1 MESISIRHLNET
13 DYDNILVGWWKEWG
27 WESPSKDFLPMNGRG
42 GAIAFDGDVPICAG
56 FLYLTNSKAS
66 WIDWI
71 ISSKTY
77 TDREKRKYAISLL
90 ISTLTGLSKDMGNK
104 YAYALIKHDNLIKTY
119 QSLGYIKGESY
130 QSEMIKIL

>member
-1 MESISIRHLNET
+1 MESINIRHLNEN
-13 DYDNILVGWWKEWG
+13 DYDTILVGWWKEWG
-27 WESPSKDFLPMNGRG
+27 WEAPTKDFLPNDGKG
-42 GAIAFDGDVPICAG
+42 GAIVFDGDTPICAG
-56 FLYLTNSKAS
+56 FLYMTNSKVA

-90 ISTLTGLSKDMGNK
+90 IEQLTELGKGLGNK
-104 YAYALIKHDNLIKTY
+104 YAYALIKHQNLIKTY
-119 QSLGYIKGESY
+119 EHLGYIKGDSY

>member
-13 DYDNILVGWWKEWG
+13 DYDTILVGWWKEWG
-27 WESPSKDFLPMNGRG
+27 WESPSKDFLPMDGRG

-56 FLYLTNSKAS
+56 FLYLSNSKVS

-77 TDREKRKYAISLL
+77 TDREKRKFALNLL
-90 ISTLTGLSKDMGNK
+90 ISTLTDLSKDMGNK

-119 QSLGYIKGESY
+119 QSLGYIKGDSY

>member
-1 MESISIRHLNET
+1 M
-13 DYDNILVGWWKEWG
+13 D
-27 WESPSKDFLPMNGRG
+27 GRG

-77 TDREKRKYAISLL
+77 TDREKRKFALNLL
-90 ISTLTGLSKDMGNK
+90 ISTLTDLSKDMGNK

-119 QSLGYIKGESY
+119 QSLGYIKGDSY

>member
-1 MESISIRHLNET
+1 MESINIRLLNDT

-27 WESPSKDFLPMNGRG
+27 WEAPPKDFLPNDGAG
-42 GAIAFDGDVPICAG
+42 GMIVFDDDTPICAG
-56 FLYLTNSKAS
+56 FLYMTNSKAS

>member
-1 MESISIRHLNET
+1 MESINIRLLNDT

-27 WESPSKDFLPMNGRG
+27 WEAPSRDFLPNNGTG
-42 GAIAFDGDVPICAG
+42 GAIVFDGETPICAG
-56 FLYLTNSKAS
+56 FLYMTNSKAS

-77 TDREKRKYAISLL
+77 TEREKRKYAIHLL
-90 ISTLTGLSKDMGNK
+90 IEQLTVLSKDLGNK
-104 YAYALIKHDNLIKTY
+104 YAYALIKHQNLIKTY
-119 QSLGYIKGESY
+119 EELGYIKGDSY

>member
-1 MESISIRHLNET
+1 MESISIRYLNET
-13 DYDNILVGWWKEWG
+13 DYDTILVGWWKEWG
-27 WESPSKDFLPMNGRG
+27 WESPSRDFLPMDGKG
-42 GAIAFDGDVPICAG
+42 GVIAFDGDVPICAG

-77 TDREKRKYAISLL
+77 TDREKRKFAINLL
-90 ISTLTGLSKDMGNK
+90 ISTLTDLSKDMGNK